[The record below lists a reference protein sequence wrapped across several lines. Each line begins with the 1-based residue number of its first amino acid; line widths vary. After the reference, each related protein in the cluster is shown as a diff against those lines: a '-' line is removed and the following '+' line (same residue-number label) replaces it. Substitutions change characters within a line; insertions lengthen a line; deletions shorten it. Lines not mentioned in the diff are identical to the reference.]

1 MIVHRFGDIDNFCWK
16 LNKHISEN
24 KTKTY
29 IQRLLYSLK
38 KLLKLINLPCMRWF
52 FSRVG
57 GCPRTSWHIAMHFS
71 SVSQEILHTCTQKT
85 VIE

>member
-24 KTKTY
+24 KTKTC

-38 KLLKLINLPCMRWF
+38 KIAQIN
-52 FSRVG
+52 
-57 GCPRTSWHIAMHFS
+57 
-71 SVSQEILHTCTQKT
+71 
-85 VIE
+85 